1 MSARRVASASIACA
15 LLAPAAARASNV
27 TELPDN
33 GSEQMGRGGAWVA
46 RASDSLATFYN
57 PAGLA
62 GQASRVTLQANLVL
76 HDTCFSRVKAA
87 GDTTFGASDPLLGPD
102 GRYPR
107 TCSEPAASVAPQ
119 VGVTWRVSERL
130 GIGFLLVTPSAAGS
144 RTWPDFTSD
153 AQGTPQPSPNRYML
167 LRQSGVIA
175 FPTLGVGYEVL
186 PSLRVGAS
194 VSWGFARLKLT
205 SAVQAVNTDSANA
218 ANDVRANV
226 QVKDDFV
233 PGLTLGTL
241 WSPLPELDV
250 AGFFRWSDAIRARGD
265 AGTAANWFTARNAR
279 GDASG
284 VRHADTIFEDC
295 GTGLPTT
302 ACGSGNN
309 ARVVLRI
316 PMEAKVG
323 VRWHKPRSSTPRWY
337 GGDVAGT
344 FPRGSSSEPRARPR
358 DPLHDDVFDLEA
370 DVTWANNS
378 AIDAVEIRFPGDASG
393 RGLLPSAVQGGELPP
408 NADQPR
414 RFSDVVGVRI
424 GGDVNVLPDR
434 LALRAGAFFESSAAN
449 PATQSLDVAAG
460 SRLGLALGATYRLR
474 LTRAEDAP
482 AVELSLGYGHVF
494 VAEQDRSDPRAS
506 GLPALAGTS
515 CNGSTPS
522 GPNECSDGSPRYR
535 TRWPV
540 NLGTITNA
548 ASLVNLGLAYRF

>member
-1 MSARRVASASIACA
+1 MSPRRVASASLACA
-15 LLAPAAARASNV
+15 LLTPAAARASNV

-46 RASDSLATFYN
+46 RASDPLATFYN

-62 GQASRVTLQANLVL
+62 GQPSRVTLQANLVF
-76 HDTCFSRVKAA
+76 HDTCFARVKAA

-107 TCSEPAASVAPQ
+107 TCTEGGPSVAPQ
-119 VGVTWRVSERL
+119 VGVTWRVNDRL
-130 GIGFLLVTPSAAGS
+130 GIGLLFVTPSAAGA

-153 AQGTPQPSPNRYML
+153 AQGTPQASPNRYLL

-175 FPTLGVGYEVL
+175 FPTLGVGYEVAS
-186 PSLRVGAS
+186 SLRVGAS

-205 SAVQAVNTDSANA
+205 SAVQAVNTDAANA

-241 WSPLPELDV
+241 WSPLRELDV
-250 AGFFRWSDAIRARGD
+250 AGFFRWSDAVRARGD

-284 VRHADTIFEDC
+284 VRHADTVFEDC
-295 GTGLPTT
+295 GTGLPTA
-302 ACGSGNN
+302 ACGAGGN
-309 ARVVLRI
+309 ARVVLRV
-316 PMEAKVG
+316 PMEAKIG
-323 VRWHKPRSSTPRWY
+323 ARWHKPRVTLPRWY

-344 FPRGSSSEPRARPR
+344 YPRPSPSAARPR

-370 DVTWANNS
+370 DLTWANDS

-414 RFSDVVGVRI
+414 RFRDVVGVRI

-449 PATQSLDVAAG
+449 PTTQSLDVAAA
-460 SRLGLALGATYRLR
+460 SRVGVALGATYRLR
-474 LTRAEDAP
+474 LARAEDAP

-494 VAEQDRSDPRAS
+494 VAEQNRSDPNAS

-522 GPNECSDGSPRYR
+522 GPNVCSDGSQRYR